1 MAVVA
6 VAAAVPAVVI
16 QLTKIII
23 DLHRHF
29 GSATSPCATPP
40 SLDPLSLSPLS
51 PFRLLCF
58 VQIDR
63 CENLCAKLDFAY
75 RKVRWHFSV
84 YFFFSSP
91 DCRTNCRFS
100 FFVYVSLCLPLSSCL
115 CAFLHLVLASLLK
128 LKTKVALPCCD
139 LARPSPTLP
148 SAAKRKFMHS
158 CNYFFGFWY
167 F

>member
-1 MAVVA
+1 MVRRPRLVL
-6 VAAAVPAVVI
+6 P
-16 QLTKIII
+16 L
-23 DLHRHF
+23 
-29 GSATSPCATPP
+29 G
-40 SLDPLSLSPLS
+40 PLSLSPLS

-75 RKVRWHFSV
+75 RKVRWHISV
-84 YFFFSSP
+84 FYFFF
-91 DCRTNCRFS
+91 FS
-100 FFVYVSLCLPLSSCL
+100 RLSYKLSLFLLRLRLSVYASLSSCL

-139 LARPSPTLP
+139 LARPSPPLP

-158 CNYFFGFWY
+158 CNYFFGFGIFEVFFLY
-167 F
+167 FSL